1 MIILE
6 IFKFL
11 FILLYTV
18 LLITFMWYIFYKII
32 LLRYKFFREIFQV
45 DKDKN
50 KDIRISNKIEKI
62 V

>member
-6 IFKFL
+6 ILKFL
-11 FILLYTV
+11 FVLLFTV

-32 LLRYKFFREIFQV
+32 LLRYTFFREIFQV
-45 DKDKN
+45 DKN

>member
-6 IFKFL
+6 ILKFL
-11 FILLYTV
+11 FVLLFTV

-32 LLRYKFFREIFQV
+32 LLRYTFFREIFQV

-50 KDIRISNKIEKI
+50 IRISNKIEKI

>member
-6 IFKFL
+6 ILKFL
-11 FILLYTV
+11 FVLLFTV

-32 LLRYKFFREIFQV
+32 LLRYTFFREIFQV
-45 DKDKN
+45 DKNKN